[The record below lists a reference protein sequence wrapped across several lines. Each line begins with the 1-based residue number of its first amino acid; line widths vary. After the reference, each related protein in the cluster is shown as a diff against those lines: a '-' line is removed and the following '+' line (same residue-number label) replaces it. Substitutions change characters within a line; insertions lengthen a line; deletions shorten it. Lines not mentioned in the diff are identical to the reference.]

1 MKSLVDRRL
10 RTLISTLLEEEPVV
24 ALQGPRAVGKTTL
37 LRHVA
42 DVHGVQVI
50 DLDDLATRRAVADD
64 PDLFV
69 SGPAPVCIDEYQHVP
84 DLLDAIKAQFN
95 RDARAGRF
103 LITGSTRHDA
113 LPAAAQSLTGRLHR
127 LSVYPFSQGEIIGIH
142 EHFLETLLEDASALV
157 TATPSSTTRDGYI
170 ARIAAGGF
178 PMALDRSETARNRW
192 FDDYVALSL
201 QRDVQE
207 LSRIR
212 QKDALPKLLARL
224 AGQTAQL
231 LNIRAAAEEVG
242 LTPDTGEN
250 YTRLLEDVYL
260 VYRLPAWGKTL
271 RARAVA
277 TPKLHVVDS
286 GLAARLL
293 RLGPAKLARLDA
305 TSLQQFGH
313 LLETFVVSEI
323 LKQASWLDG
332 ITGAGHWR
340 THDGAEV
347 DLVLELDDG
356 RLVAIEVKAGGRV
369 AGKDLNGLKALRD
382 EFGAAFVAGVVL
394 YTGQRSYSP
403 EERIHVM
410 PVDTLW
416 APSNLNPTTAMTA

>member
-1 MKSLVDRRL
+1 MAGMIDRRIRPL
-10 RTLISTLLEEEPVV
+10 VSALLDEEPVI

-37 LRHVA
+37 LRLIA
-42 DVHGVQVI
+42 DAHDVQVI
-50 DLDDLATRRAVADD
+50 DLDDLATRGAVAGD
-64 PDLFV
+64 PALFV

-84 DLLDAIKAQFN
+84 DLLDAIKTELN
-95 RDARAGRF
+95 RDARPGRF
-103 LITGSTRHDA
+103 VITGSTRHDA

-127 LSVYPFSQGEIIGIH
+127 MTVYPFSQGEIAGTH
-142 EHFLETLLEDASALV
+142 EHFLDTLLKDASALV
-157 TATPSSTTRDGYI
+157 AATPSTTTRDDYI

-192 FDDYVALSL
+192 FDNYVTLSL

-212 QKDALPKLLARL
+212 QKEALPKLLARL

-231 LNIRAAAEEVG
+231 LNIRTAAEQVG

-260 VYRLPAWGKTL
+260 IHRLPAWGKTL

-277 TPKLHVVDS
+277 TPKLHVVDA
-286 GLAARLL
+286 GLASRLL
-293 RLGPAKLARLDA
+293 RLSPAKLARPDA

-313 LLETFVVSEI
+313 LLETFVVFEI
-323 LKQASWLDG
+323 LKQASWLG
-332 ITGAGHWR
+332 GVAGTGHWR
-340 THDGAEV
+340 THDGVEV

-356 RLVAIEVKAGGRV
+356 RIAAIEVKAGGRV

-382 EFGAAFVAGVVL
+382 ELGDAFVAGVAL
-394 YTGQRSYSP
+394 HTGQRSYSP
-403 EERIHVM
+403 EDRIHVM
-410 PVDTLW
+410 PVDRLW
-416 APSNLNPTTAMTA
+416 APS